1 MSGKSTFNW
10 CFIGAGTLANTV
22 AGEIL
27 SSEWH
32 KVATVHTHTPRKC
45 RDFAEQWGGTAYD
58 SAEDA
63 ILAPDVDGVY
73 VVTPH

>member
-27 SSEWH
+27 PSGWH
-32 KVATVHTHTPRKC
+32 KVATV
-45 RDFAEQWGGTAYD
+45 Y
-58 SAEDA
+58 
-63 ILAPDVDGVY
+63 
-73 VVTPH
+73 TPHAPQVPGFCEAVGRYGL

>member
-32 KVATVHTHTPRKC
+32 KVATVYTHTPRKC
-45 RDFAEQWGGTAYD
+45 RDFAGSGAVRLMTA
-58 SAEDA
+58 
-63 ILAPDVDGVY
+63 PK
-73 VVTPH
+73 TPFWPRMWTVSTS